1 MVKKLLKHE
10 LVSYMRILLPID
22 AILLIIAAVARI
34 IQFFESDTVTYCIIF
49 GSSIFALVVGIMA
62 CMFMAIVVAVIRF
75 YKNFFT
81 AEGYLTFTLPITP
94 AQHITVKLLGAMIFQ
109 LIAIFTVFLALVIV
123 SAGDVLVEV
132 IKAAVYLIS
141 QFFTALPAEI
151 VVHCIFYGIEM
162 LIMIAVSAIFAVLVY
177 YTCISIGQMA
187 RKNRVF
193 MAVLAYF
200 GYYLITQVLSTI
212 LMVVFTILELAGAL
226 DWVSTFFI
234 NHTFASI
241 HIIFCTGIVVWAGLS
256 TLLFFINRRI
266 ITKKLNL
273 E

>member
-10 LVSYMRILLPID
+10 LVSYMRILLPIN
-22 AILLIIAAVARI
+22 AILLVIAAVARI
-34 IQFFESDTVTYCIIF
+34 IQFFESDTVAYNIVF
-49 GSSIFALVVGIMA
+49 WSSMIAVFMGIMA
-62 CMFMAIVVAVIRF
+62 CIYMAVIVAIIRF
-75 YKNFFT
+75 YKNLFT

-109 LIAIFTVFLALVIV
+109 LIAIFTVILALVIV

-141 QFFTALPAEI
+141 QFFNGVPAEI
-151 VVHCIFYGIEM
+151 AAHFVFYGIEILV
-162 LIMIAVSAIFAVLVY
+162 LIALSAIFTVLVY

-187 RKNRVF
+187 RKNRIF

-200 GYYLITQVLSTI
+200 GYYIVVQILSTV

-226 DWVSTFFI
+226 DWASTFFS
-234 NHTFASI
+234 NHEFAGI
-241 HIIFCTGIVVWAGLS
+241 HIILCTGIAVYVGIS
-256 TLLFFINRRI
+256 TLLFFINRKI

>member
-10 LVSYMRILLPID
+10 LGSYIRILLPVN
-22 AILLIIAAVARI
+22 AILLIVATVARI
-34 IQFFESDTVTYCIIF
+34 VQFFESDTVTYNIVF
-49 GSSIFALVVGIMA
+49 WSSMVAVFMGIMA
-62 CMFMAIVVAVIRF
+62 SIFMTVIVAVIRF
-75 YKNFFT
+75 YKNLFT
-81 AEGYLTFTLPITP
+81 AEGYLTFTLPVTP
-94 AQHITVKLLGAMIFQ
+94 AQHITVKLLGAVIFE
-109 LIAIFTVFLALVIV
+109 LISVFTILLSLVIV

-141 QFFTALPAEI
+141 RFFNEAGAEI
-151 VVHCIFYGIEM
+151 ATHFVFYAIEA
-162 LIMIAVSAIFAVLVY
+162 LIMFAISSVFGILVY

-200 GYYLITQVLSTI
+200 GYYMIMQILSTVF
-212 LMVVFTILELAGAL
+212 MVVFTVLELAGAL
-226 DWVSTFFI
+226 EPIFMFFE
-234 NHTFASI
+234 NHAIASF
-241 HIIFCTGIVVWAGLS
+241 HIIFCTAIAVYAGVSVLF
-256 TLLFFINRRI
+256 FFINKKI

>member
-34 IQFFESDTVTYCIIF
+34 IQFFESDTVAYNIIF
-49 GSSIFALVVGIMA
+49 ASSMIALFMGIMA
-62 CMFMAIVVAVIRF
+62 CIYMAVIVAIIRF

-81 AEGYLTFTLPITP
+81 AEGYLTFTLPVTP

-109 LIAIFTVFLALVIV
+109 LLAIFTALLALVIV
-123 SAGDVLVEV
+123 SAGDVLAEV
-132 IKAAVYLIS
+132 IKAAGYIIS
-141 QFFTALPAEI
+141 TFFNEAGTDI
-151 VVHCIFYGIEM
+151 VINFIFYGIEI
-162 LIMIAVSAIFAVLVY
+162 LILTAIAAIFAVLIY

-187 RKNRVF
+187 RKNRIF

-200 GYYLITQVLSTI
+200 GYYIIMQILSTVF
-212 LMVVFTILELAGAL
+212 MVVFTVLELAGAL
-226 DWVSTFFI
+226 EPLFTFFT
-234 NHTFASI
+234 NHTLGAF
-241 HIIFCTGIVVWAGLS
+241 HIIFCVAIAVYAGVS
-256 TLLFFINRRI
+256 ALLFFVNKKI

>member
-34 IQFFESDTVTYCIIF
+34 IQFFESDTVAYDIIF
-49 GSSIFALVVGIMA
+49 GSSMIALFMGIMA
-62 CMFMAIVVAVIRF
+62 CVFMSVIVAIIRF

-81 AEGYLTFTLPITP
+81 AEGYLTFTLPVTP

-109 LIAIFTVFLALVIV
+109 LIAIFTAVLALVIV

-132 IKAAVYLIS
+132 IKAANYIIYS
-141 QFFTALPAEI
+141 FFREAGAEI
-151 VVHCIFYGIEM
+151 VTNFIFYGIEI
-162 LIMIAVSAIFAVLVY
+162 LILTAVSAIFAVLVY

-212 LMVVFTILELAGAL
+212 LMVVFTILELAGAFEPIF
-226 DWVSTFFI
+226 TFFA
-234 NHTFASI
+234 NHTFAGI
-241 HIIFCTGIVVWAGLS
+241 HIILCTGILVYGGVS
-256 TLLFFINRRI
+256 TLLFFINKAI

>member
-34 IQFFESDTVTYCIIF
+34 IQFFESDTVTYGIVF
-49 GSSIFALVVGIMA
+49 GSSMFALFMGIMA
-62 CMFMAIVVAVIRF
+62 CIFMAVIVAVIRF

-94 AQHITVKLLGAMIFQ
+94 AQHITVKLLGAIIFQ
-109 LIAIFTVFLALVIV
+109 LIAIFTVLIALIIV
-123 SAGDVLVEV
+123 SAGEVLAEV
-132 IKAAVYLIS
+132 IKAAMYLIS
-141 QFFTALPAEI
+141 QFFSDVPAEI
-151 VVHCIFYGIEM
+151 ATHFVFYGIEL
-162 LIMIAVSAIFAVLVY
+162 LILTAMSVIFTMLVY
-177 YTCISIGQMA
+177 YCCISIGQMA
-187 RKNRVF
+187 RKNRIF

-226 DWVSTFFI
+226 EWVSTFFS
-234 NHTFASI
+234 NHAFAAI
-241 HIIFCTGIVVWAGLS
+241 HIILCTGIAVWTGLS
-256 TLLFFINRRI
+256 ALLFFISKKI